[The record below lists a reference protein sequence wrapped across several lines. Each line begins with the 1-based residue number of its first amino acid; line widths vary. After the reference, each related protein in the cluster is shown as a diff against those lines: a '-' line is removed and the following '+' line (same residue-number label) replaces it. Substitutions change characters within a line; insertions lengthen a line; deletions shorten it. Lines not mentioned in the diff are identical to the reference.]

1 MNRHAIQHIVD
12 SSYCFPIS
20 PKQITLRLRTAKN
33 DIERAWVI
41 YESKYVI
48 ADRQQKV
55 EMKKKFSGG
64 LYDYYSVTL
73 DLTDTRIGYVFYVY
87 DGEEYYF
94 FSEDGLTKTYN
105 YALGYY
111 NFFQYP
117 YINEADILP
126 KVEWT
131 EHAVFYQIFVD
142 RFNIGN
148 KESDKSYINCK
159 WGDIPN
165 PKTFA
170 GGDLKGIT
178 QKLDYIKSL
187 GVNTIYLTPVF
198 KSISNHKYDISDYM
212 EIDKQFGCNEDLKE
226 LVESA
231 HSKGMRIMLDAVFN
245 HCSDKLTQFQDVKK
259 KGRDSEYY
267 DWFVIHGD
275 KPDTEAGNYEM
286 FAACEYMPKF
296 NTSNPKVQE
305 YLCNIGCYYISEYD
319 IDGWRLDVS
328 DEVSHDFWRR
338 FRKEIKAAKKDCII
352 VGENWHDASNYLKG
366 DQYDSIMNY
375 AFTKACLDYFATG
388 DLDAKGVS
396 EKLNDLLA
404 RNTDTVNSML
414 LNLLDSHDTHRFFSE
429 VGKDRSKMASA
440 LALLFI
446 FPGMPCIF
454 YGTEFFT
461 EGGYDPDCRR
471 CMDWKGYEEGKYD
484 ESVELIKLL
493 ANLRKEYNLASMETV
508 VYAEGDILV
517 VKRIGVDVELTLC
530 VNMTENEACFA
541 DKSVKAFS
549 YDLSIDRRK

>member
-159 WGDIPN
+159 WGDVPN

-187 GVNTIYLTPVF
+187 GVNTIYLTPIF

-245 HCSDKLTQFQDVKK
+245 HCSDELTQFQDVKK
-259 KGRDSEYY
+259 KGWDSEYY

>member
-20 PKQITLRLRTAKN
+20 SKQITLRLRTAKN

-159 WGDIPN
+159 WGDVPN

-187 GVNTIYLTPVF
+187 GVNTIYLTPIF

-245 HCSDKLTQFQDVKK
+245 HCSDELTQFQDVKK

>member
-55 EMKKKFSGG
+55 EMEKKFSGG

-73 DLTDTRIGYVFYVY
+73 DLTDTRIGYVFYIY

-187 GVNTIYLTPVF
+187 GVNTIYLTPIF

-245 HCSDKLTQFQDVKK
+245 HCSDELTQFQDVKK

-275 KPDTEAGNYEM
+275 RPDSEAGNYEM

-404 RNTDTVNSML
+404 RNTDTVNAML

-429 VGKDRSKMASA
+429 VGKDRSKMAAA

-493 ANLRKEYNLASMETV
+493 ANLRKEYNLASMEAV

-530 VNMTENEACFA
+530 VNMTENDACFA
-541 DKSVKAFS
+541 DKSIKAFS

>member
-48 ADRQQKV
+48 ADRQQKA
-55 EMKKKFSGG
+55 EMEKKFSGG

-187 GVNTIYLTPVF
+187 GVNTIYLTPIF

-245 HCSDKLTQFQDVKK
+245 HCSDELAQFQDVKK
-259 KGRDSEYY
+259 KGRASEYY

>member
-187 GVNTIYLTPVF
+187 GVNTIYLTPIF

-245 HCSDKLTQFQDVKK
+245 HCSDELAQFQDVKK

>member
-55 EMKKKFSGG
+55 EMEKKFSGG

-126 KVEWT
+126 KVEWA

-187 GVNTIYLTPVF
+187 GVNTIYLTPIF

-245 HCSDKLTQFQDVKK
+245 HCSDELTQFQDVKK

-517 VKRIGVDVELTLC
+517 VKRIGVDVELTFC

>member
-1 MNRHAIQHIVD
+1 
-12 SSYCFPIS
+12 
-20 PKQITLRLRTAKN
+20 
-33 DIERAWVI
+33 
-41 YESKYVI
+41 
-48 ADRQQKV
+48 
-55 EMKKKFSGG
+55 
-64 LYDYYSVTL
+64 
-73 DLTDTRIGYVFYVY
+73 
-87 DGEEYYF
+87 
-94 FSEDGLTKTYN
+94 
-105 YALGYY
+105 
-111 NFFQYP
+111 
-117 YINEADILP
+117 
-126 KVEWT
+126 
-131 EHAVFYQIFVD
+131 
-142 RFNIGN
+142 
-148 KESDKSYINCK
+148 
-159 WGDIPN
+159 
-165 PKTFA
+165 
-170 GGDLKGIT
+170 
-178 QKLDYIKSL
+178 
-187 GVNTIYLTPVF
+187 
-198 KSISNHKYDISDYM
+198 
-212 EIDKQFGCNEDLKE
+212 
-226 LVESA
+226 
-231 HSKGMRIMLDAVFN
+231 
-245 HCSDKLTQFQDVKK
+245 
-259 KGRDSEYY
+259 
-267 DWFVIHGD
+267 
-275 KPDTEAGNYEM
+275 M

-461 EGGYDPDCRR
+461 DGGYDPDCRR

-541 DKSVKAFS
+541 DKSVKAFN

>member
-187 GVNTIYLTPVF
+187 GVNTIYLTPIF

-245 HCSDKLTQFQDVKK
+245 HCSDELTQFQDVKK

>member
-117 YINEADILP
+117 YINESDILP

-178 QKLDYIKSL
+178 QRLDYIKSL
-187 GVNTIYLTPVF
+187 GVNTIYLTPIF

>member
-187 GVNTIYLTPVF
+187 GVNTIYLTPIF

-245 HCSDKLTQFQDVKK
+245 HCSDELTQFQDVKK

-541 DKSVKAFS
+541 DKSVKACS

>member
-12 SSYCFPIS
+12 SSYCFPII

-187 GVNTIYLTPVF
+187 GVNTIYLTPIF

-245 HCSDKLTQFQDVKK
+245 HCSDELTQFQDVKK

>member
-159 WGDIPN
+159 WGDVPN

-187 GVNTIYLTPVF
+187 GVNTIYLTPIF

-245 HCSDKLTQFQDVKK
+245 HCSDELTQFQDVKK

-267 DWFVIHGD
+267 DWVVIHGD

>member
-94 FSEDGLTKTYN
+94 FSEDGLTKTHN

-187 GVNTIYLTPVF
+187 GVNTIYLTPIF

-245 HCSDKLTQFQDVKK
+245 HCSDELTQFQDVKK

-549 YDLSIDRRK
+549 YDLSIDRSE

>member
-55 EMKKKFSGG
+55 ETKKKLSGG
-64 LYDYYSVTL
+64 LYDYYWVTL

-187 GVNTIYLTPVF
+187 GVNTIYLTPIF

-245 HCSDKLTQFQDVKK
+245 HCSDELTQFQDVKK

>member
-55 EMKKKFSGG
+55 EMEKKFSGG

-187 GVNTIYLTPVF
+187 GVNTIYLTPIF

-245 HCSDKLTQFQDVKK
+245 HCSDELAQFQDVKK

-275 KPDTEAGNYEM
+275 KPDSEAGNYEM

>member
-187 GVNTIYLTPVF
+187 GVNTIYLTPIF

-245 HCSDKLTQFQDVKK
+245 HCSDELTQFQDVKK

-484 ESVELIKLL
+484 ESVELIKLF

>member
-117 YINEADILP
+117 YINESDILP

-187 GVNTIYLTPVF
+187 GVNTIYLTPIF

-245 HCSDKLTQFQDVKK
+245 HCSDELTQFQDVKK

>member
-64 LYDYYSVTL
+64 LYDYYSVTV

-187 GVNTIYLTPVF
+187 GVNTIYLTPIF

-245 HCSDKLTQFQDVKK
+245 HCSDELTQFQDVKK

>member
-20 PKQITLRLRTAKN
+20 PKQMTLRLRTAKN

-187 GVNTIYLTPVF
+187 GVNTIYLTPIF

-245 HCSDKLTQFQDVKK
+245 HCSDELAQFQDVKK
-259 KGRDSEYY
+259 KGRASEYY

-275 KPDTEAGNYEM
+275 KPDSEAGNYEM

-446 FPGMPCIF
+446 FPFLPCIF

-484 ESVELIKLL
+484 ESVESIKLL

>member
-165 PKTFA
+165 PRTFA

-187 GVNTIYLTPVF
+187 GVNTIYLTPIF

-245 HCSDKLTQFQDVKK
+245 HCSDELTQFQDVKK

-541 DKSVKAFS
+541 DKSVKAFN

>member
-117 YINEADILP
+117 YINESDILP

-187 GVNTIYLTPVF
+187 GVNTIYLTPIF